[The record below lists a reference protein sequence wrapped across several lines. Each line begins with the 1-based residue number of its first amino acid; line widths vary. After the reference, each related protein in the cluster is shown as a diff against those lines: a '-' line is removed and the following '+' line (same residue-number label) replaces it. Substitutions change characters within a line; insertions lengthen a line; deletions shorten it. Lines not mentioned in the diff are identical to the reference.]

1 MTKWKLPPRGG
12 SRGRP
17 NGAGASAEAGSAA
30 WGRGGAPR
38 GGDGGP
44 GTRPSPHE
52 YKRAGGGE
60 RKCEAALSLL
70 APPSPRARGRR
81 GVVLPQTP
89 RPSRPAHGACFRP
102 ARPGRDLAGARAG
115 AALGEV
121 PAPLAQVGSPFVS
134 GAGPRGLGFHHPPGP
149 RPQCSLL
156 L

>member
-1 MTKWKLPPRGG
+1 MGPEPPPRRDPRPGG
-12 SRGRP
+12 
-17 NGAGASAEAGSAA
+17 GAGR
-30 WGRGGAPR
+30 RGVGI
-38 GGDGGP
+38 GDPGP
-44 GTRPSPHE
+44 APSPHE

-60 RKCEAALSLL
+60 RKCEAALPLL

-81 GVVLPQTP
+81 GVALPQTP
-89 RPSRPAHGACFRP
+89 RPSRPARGACFRP